1 MAKAKKK
8 AATRRR
14 ASPASQDAIALLKA
28 DHRQVEEWFEQFE
41 STRSDDRKK
50 KLAGQ
55 ICQALEVHTQI
66 EAEIFY
72 PAFLEAT
79 EEEDIH
85 HEAEVEHDSAKKL
98 IAEIESSGPEDEY
111 YDAKVKV
118 LSEMIKHHVNEEEQR
133 GGMFAKARESDM
145 DLKALGEQLAARK
158 QELMGEAS
166 PPQRAAA
173 RRSKEQGVLGRLAQR
188 MRAG

>member
-8 AATRRR
+8 AAARRR

-66 EAEIFY
+66 
-72 PAFLEAT
+72 
-79 EEEDIH
+79 
-85 HEAEVEHDSAKKL
+85 
-98 IAEIESSGPEDEY
+98 
-111 YDAKVKV
+111 
-118 LSEMIKHHVNEEEQR
+118 
-133 GGMFAKARESDM
+133 
-145 DLKALGEQLAARK
+145 
-158 QELMGEAS
+158 
-166 PPQRAAA
+166 
-173 RRSKEQGVLGRLAQR
+173 
-188 MRAG
+188 